1 MNPAKETEAIRL
13 AKASDAG
20 NVVVCPPFLFIEAV
34 SKTLKKAAVGAQ
46 DMFWQESGAFTGEIS
61 GKELQSLKV
70 QSVLIGH
77 SERRALG
84 ETDEVVAKK
93 IVAAFNQ
100 NITPILCV
108 GETREERDGGQTME
122 VITRQ
127 LRTALSLIPA
137 GAGEEKPL
145 IYIAYEPVWAIS
157 TNQPTSPSQGGA
169 GAPRVATPEDAQSV
183 IHYMQGIIRG
193 APVMPLFLYGGSVN
207 AENLGL
213 FLVCPEISGA
223 LVGGASLKPM
233 EFKKMIKIAKV
244 LAGQ

>member
-20 NVVVCPPFLFIEAV
+20 NVVVCPPFLFIEVV
-34 SKTLKKAAVGAQ
+34 SKILKKAAVGAQ

-84 ETDEVVAKK
+84 ETDEMVAKK

-100 NITPILCV
+100 NITPILCI
-108 GETREERDGGQTME
+108 GETREQRDSGQTME
-122 VITRQ
+122 VVTRQ
-127 LRTALSLIPA
+127 LRTAFSLIPA
-137 GAGEEKPL
+137 DAGEEKPL

-157 TNQPTSPSQGGA
+157 TNQAGTSLI
-169 GAPRVATPEDAQSV
+169 ATPEDAQSV

-233 EFKKMIKIAKV
+233 EFKKMIKIAKA